1 MSTNINT
8 LNAGIQEA
16 QNLEKSVLGV
26 KLDQSN
32 INLSVLGLNETHLT
46 RVNEVK
52 ESLSDLTNLKISEY
66 GKGLQGKT
74 NESTDT
80 SLELIKCKDMDVI
93 GEQLNNIVTV
103 SREINSSNIS
113 KPGFFGSLFHSTK
126 KAKDKFKNKFASVS
140 DQMEVMVNEV
150 EVNQKSLTDRVKLL
164 DTMFDNITD
173 EVTNLG
179 IHVAAGQYR
188 LLEIQE
194 EMKVIPKNDNPENIQ
209 KIQDLNNLY
218 NKLDKRVH
226 DLHLLQQS
234 AVQTM
239 PMIRIIQ
246 MNNLMLVDKF
256 FAIKNIVLPT
266 WKNQIILAISLV
278 DQEKSVKMAKAIDD
292 TTRDLL
298 RRNAE
303 MLHMNSV
310 ATAKAN
316 SASVI
321 DVETLEYVQNQLIAT
336 VNDVIKIQE
345 EGSRDRAN
353 AERKLTTLR
362 ETYTKTIKNNNLL
375 LSNKSK

>member
-1 MSTNINT
+1 MSNINT

-16 QNLEKSVLGV
+16 QTLEKSVLGA

-32 INLSVLGLNETHLT
+32 INLSVLGLNETHLN

-345 EGSRDRAN
+345 EGSRERAN